1 MTEKIAYTERDL
13 LYFRQWL
20 CLDMKSVTWQGK
32 YTEEFEN
39 FWGMF
44 FVPGVTLSE
53 LSNRFRYAFERAQ
66 VGPISSWFLWLRD
79 KFICYS
85 FIEKDI
91 SLRLLC
97 HELDLEPT
105 IVSRVIR
112 NFFVDVFPH
121 HEDYFNENLLIT
133 NPTSKNLDLTVK
145 KIVEDIDEE
154 INFSGSHDEEIMTSM
169 EVTLY
174 EDWGIFLE
182 KMHRDFVGKK
192 LNLDKVKNK
201 DALIKNAKTLGNVI
215 AVLGIAFFLVHLVEF
230 ANKKYKKY
238 LTDKISIYEPQFRWE
253 DQGLKFTDNSD
264 QAQVAQN
271 FELDVEDIENV
282 DDSESI
288 LGESLEDVERVS
300 VESEVVLTS
309 LDTLPKDFDVADSE
323 TSKFEEEVKRGYRDT
338 RFGNTKVYRVMM
350 RSSDTRTARSQLT
363 ELLDRYNVTQV
374 DNVKPGLAVPGGY
387 YYNLY
392 VPRTYLK
399 EFMAQVQEVD
409 KAIIYES
416 RTRTRRNPP
425 GKNKVFIWVKSI

>member
-1 MTEKIAYTERDL
+1 MSEKITYTERDL

-32 YTEEFEN
+32 YTEDFEK
-39 FWGMF
+39 FWATF
-44 FVPGVTLSE
+44 FLPGISLSE
-53 LSNRFRYAFERAQ
+53 MSNRFRYAFDRAQ

-79 KFICYS
+79 KFIAYT
-85 FIEKDI
+85 FIEKSI
-91 SLRLLC
+91 SIKLLC
-97 HELDLEPT
+97 EELDLPVS
-105 IVSRVIR
+105 IVARVLR

-121 HEDYFNENLLIT
+121 HEDYFNEKLLIT
-133 NPTSKNLDLTVK
+133 GPTSPHLHLTAKQLVD
-145 KIVEDIDEE
+145 DIEEE

-174 EDWGIFLE
+174 DDWSTFLE
-182 KMHRDFVGKK
+182 KMHRDFVGKT
-192 LNLDKVKNK
+192 LDLDKVKNK
-201 DALIKNAKTLGNVI
+201 DAFKKNMQTLGNVV
-215 AVLGIAFFLVHLVEF
+215 AVLGVSLFLVWAVEF
-230 ANKKYKKY
+230 ANKKYETY
-238 LTDKISIYEPQFRWE
+238 LSEKISIYEPQFRWE
-253 DQGLKFTDNSD
+253 DKGLKFTDNTQ
-264 QAQVAQN
+264 QAQLAEN

-288 LGESLEDVERVS
+288 LGESLEDVERVG

-323 TSKFEEEVKRGYRDT
+323 TSKFEEEVKRGYRDS
-338 RFGNTKVYRVMM
+338 RYGNTKVYRVMM
-350 RSSDTRTARSQLT
+350 RSSDTRNARQQLSD
-363 ELLDRYNVTQV
+363 LLDRYNVTQV
-374 DNVKPGLAVPGGY
+374 DNVKPGLAVPGGF

-399 EFMAQVQEVD
+399 EFMAQVQDVD

>member
-1 MTEKIAYTERDL
+1 MSEKITYSERDL

-32 YTEEFEN
+32 YTEDFEK
-39 FWGMF
+39 FWGVF
-44 FVPGVTLSE
+44 FMPGISLSE
-53 LSNRFRYAFERAQ
+53 LSNRFRYAFDRAQ

-79 KFICYS
+79 KFICYT
-85 FIEKDI
+85 FIEKNI
-91 SLRLLC
+91 SIKFLC
-97 HELDLEPT
+97 EELELEASV
-105 IVSRVIR
+105 ISRVIR

-133 NPTSKNLDLTVK
+133 SPTSPNLNLTVK
-145 KIVEDIDEE
+145 KLIEDIDEE

-192 LNLDKVKNK
+192 LDLDKVKNK
-201 DALIKNAKTLGNVI
+201 DLLVKNLKTFGNVV
-215 AVLGIAFFLVHLVEF
+215 AVLGISIFLVKLIEF
-230 ANKKYKKY
+230 ANKEYKEY
-238 LTDKISIYEPQFRWE
+238 LKDKISIYEPQIRWGDE
-253 DQGLKFTDNSD
+253 GLKFTDNTN
-264 QAQVAQN
+264 QAQVVDN

-282 DDSESI
+282 DDTEPI
-288 LGESLEDVERVS
+288 LGETLEDIERVG

-323 TSKFEEEVKRGYRDT
+323 TSKFEEDVKRGYRDS

-350 RSSDTRTARSQLT
+350 RSSDTRTARQELSD
-363 ELLDRYNVTQV
+363 LLDRYNVTQV

-399 EFMAQVQEVD
+399 EFMAQVQDVD